1 MKYVVVIGDGMA
13 DVPLKELNGETPL
26 QRAEIPNMDTI
37 ASNGVSGMLKTV
49 PNQMLPGS
57 DVANLS
63 IMGYNPTRIL
73 HWKRSSGS
81 C

>member
-49 PNQMLPGS
+49 PNQMLPGF
-57 DVANLS
+57 
-63 IMGYNPTRIL
+63 
-73 HWKRSSGS
+73 
-81 C
+81 